1 MFSIHKGYC
10 LEAIERATD
19 QWIVRITRL
28 DGKNITASR
37 HSTSPSWDTPAAT
50 LPDYAMR
57 LAKAAIDTGRW
68 RLLNPCANSKRETEA
83 PRRTVR

>member
-1 MFSIHKGYC
+1 MRSKPIAPIRKRGTMFSIHKGYC
-10 LEAIERATD
+10 LEAIRARGPD

-37 HSTSPSWDTPAAT
+37 HWTSPSWDTPAAT

-57 LAKAAIDTGRW
+57 LAKAAIDTG
-68 RLLNPCANSKRETEA
+68 LVAFA
-83 PRRTVR
+83 

>member
-37 HSTSPSWDTPAAT
+37 HWTSPSWDTPAAT

-57 LAKAAIDTGRW
+57 LAKAAIDTG
-68 RLLNPCANSKRETEA
+68 LVEFA
-83 PRRTVR
+83 